1 MEEIDAATT
10 QMEALYMKGYELG
23 LVYAPK
29 LALALIT
36 LLVGL
41 WVIRGIGK
49 VLQVSMEKSKV
60 DPTLIPFLKS
70 LSSWSLKVL
79 LFVSVASM
87 IGIATTSFIAV
98 LGAAGLAI
106 GLALQGSLANF
117 AGGVLI
123 MVFKPYKIGD
133 LIETQGQLGVV
144 KEVQIF
150 NTIIIAPQNKQVI
163 IPNGAVSNGPIVNY
177 TEEGVIRVDLSI
189 GIAYDA
195 DIAKAK
201 SVIMA
206 VMEKHEKVL
215 SDPAPFVGVS
225 EMADSS
231 VNLAV
236 RPQCKPEFYWDVFFD
251 INEAMKIALD
261 DNNIT
266 IPFPQRD
273 VRVING
279 SAA

>member
-1 MEEIDAATT
+1 MEEIDVATT
-10 QMEALYMKGYELG
+10 QMEELYMKGYELG
-23 LVYAPK
+23 LEYAPK
-29 LALALIT
+29 LALAIIT
-36 LLVGL
+36 LLIGL
-41 WVIRGIGK
+41 WVIRGICK
-49 VLQVSMEKSKV
+49 VLQASMERSKV
-60 DPTLIPFLKS
+60 DPTLVPFLNS
-70 LSSWSLKVL
+70 LTSWSLKVL

-87 IGIATTSFIAV
+87 IGIATTSFIAI
-98 LGAAGLAI
+98 LGAAGLAV

-123 MVFKPYKIGD
+123 MVFKPYKVGD

-163 IPNGAVSNGPIVNY
+163 IPNGVVSNGPIVNY
-177 TEEGVIRVDLSI
+177 TVEGVIRVDLSI

-215 SDPAPFVGVS
+215 STPAPFVGVS

-251 INEAMKIALD
+251 INEQMKIALD

-273 VRVING
+273 VHLING